1 MIIDESKLNLIKGL
15 IEEKIK
21 NKIKDNKNIIL
32 DDLSLDNTI
41 IINAPR
47 AIA

>member
-1 MIIDESKLNLIKGL
+1 MIIDESKLNLIKDL

-21 NKIKDNKNIIL
+21 NKIKDNKKIIL
-32 DDLSLDNTI
+32 DDLSLDSTI
-41 IINAPR
+41 KINAPR

>member
-21 NKIKDNKNIIL
+21 NKIKDIKNIML
-32 DDLSLDNTI
+32 DDLSLESTI
-41 IINAPR
+41 KINATR

>member
-21 NKIKDNKNIIL
+21 NKIKDNKNIIQ
-32 DDLSLDNTI
+32 
-41 IINAPR
+41 
-47 AIA
+47 